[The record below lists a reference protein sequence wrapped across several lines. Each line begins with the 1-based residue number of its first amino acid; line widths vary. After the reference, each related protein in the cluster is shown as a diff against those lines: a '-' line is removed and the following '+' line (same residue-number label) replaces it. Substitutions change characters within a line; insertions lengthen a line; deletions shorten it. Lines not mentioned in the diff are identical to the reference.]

1 MGDVTSS
8 DGPRADQPAGAGA
21 PTPAAPP
28 KPAQPPRSPLRNRN
42 YALLWTGGLISD
54 LGDWTLLIALPV
66 FVFQLTGS
74 ALTTST
80 VFVAELV
87 PALIVGQL
95 AGVLVDRWDR
105 RQILVVV
112 GVVQAVL
119 LLPLLA
125 VTTTDRLWI
134 VYGVAAL
141 QSCLARLA
149 SPAKAALIPSLVPR
163 EQLTAA
169 NSLNAVSD
177 NLARLVGSPIGGL
190 AIQLLGLVGVVVV
203 DAVTFLISALL
214 AAQIR
219 VSKQEAA
226 PRAAQAENA
235 GGVVAAP
242 RAPDADRPAEG
253 AQSTGADG
261 AAAPRASLVAD
272 WLDGLRTIRRTPPLP
287 AILSIGALS
296 QVAQGI
302 FVVLFVV
309 FVLRELNGTGGDVG
323 LIRGMQ
329 AIGGVIGGI
338 VVGWLGRRLG
348 PRGLIGWGFVV
359 FGLIALATWNAP
371 RFTTAIGLYVG
382 LFIAAG
388 IPGVATQTGL
398 ITIVQSV
405 TPPTHLGRV
414 FAAFETGSG
423 ALQAVGVLVAGALAD
438 RLGVVTILN
447 VQAGI
452 YILCGLLAFAAVRPR
467 DATP

>member
-1 MGDVTSS
+1 
-8 DGPRADQPAGAGA
+8 
-21 PTPAAPP
+21 
-28 KPAQPPRSPLRNRN
+28 LRNRN
-42 YALLWTGGLISD
+42 YALLWSGGLISD

-112 GVVQAVL
+112 GVVQAAL

-134 VYGVAAL
+134 VYLVAAL

-149 SPAKAALIPSLVPR
+149 NPAKAALIPSLVPR

-177 NLARLVGSPIGGL
+177 NLARLVGSPVGGL

-203 DAVTFLISALL
+203 DAVTFLVSALL

-219 VSKQEAA
+219 VPKEVAA
-226 PRAAQAENA
+226 PRAAGAEAA
-235 GGVVAAP
+235 GGGAAAP
-242 RAPDADRPAEG
+242 RAAEAESPAEG
-253 AQSTGADG
+253 APSTGSAG
-261 AAAPRASLVAD
+261 APPRASLVAD

-348 PRGLIGWGFVV
+348 PKGLISWGFVV
-359 FGLIALATWNAP
+359 FGLIALTTWNAP
-371 RFTTAIGLYVG
+371 RFTTAIWLYVG

-423 ALQAVGVLVAGALAD
+423 ALQAVGVLLAGALAD

-452 YILCGLLAFAAVRPR
+452 YILCGLLAFAAFRVGGTARQPEPQPPAPPFFS
-467 DATP
+467 DAPHSEP